1 MVHNSTQAAMGQEVG
16 QEMTRSCGIPDSA
29 LGTETG
35 SLGSSGMA
43 GLGTGAGDPSEGGVG

>member
-1 MVHNSTQAAMGQEVG
+1 MVHSSAQAAVGQEVG

-29 LGTETG
+29 FGTEMG

-43 GLGTGAGDPSEGGVG
+43 GLGIGTGASSEGGVR